1 MIAEVG
7 WLSDSIVAQASTGQ
21 CFTAITTDES
31 LEARYL
37 DRVLAAADTGQMD
50 LVTWISHRD
59 LLVAPLMGE
68 CGCQQSAEW
77 CTVRDIFRGPPPT
90 GTVDSQLAGELLLKA
105 FGTMGLRTYDGT
117 LKPDVYR
124 RWQQARDLPIRGD

>member
-31 LEARYL
+31 LEARL
-37 DRVLAAADTGQMD
+37 SRPGARRCR
-50 LVTWISHRD
+50 HRTD
-59 LLVAPLMGE
+59 GPGDVDFRSGPPVAPLMGE

-105 FGTMGLRTYDGT
+105 FGTMGLRTYNGT
-117 LKPDVYR
+117 VKPDVYR
-124 RWQQARDLPIRGD
+124 RWQQARALPIRGD